1 MNYFIQMMKYDIAA
15 EFHHKASISFI
26 VTVALKMLGIQ
37 AFEHIVEL
45 KLLRLK
51 GRINRQE
58 K

>member
-26 VTVALKMLGIQ
+26 VTVALMLGIQ

-51 GRINRQE
+51 GRINRHE